1 VLGTIGNGTDFEKR
15 IAQIYNE
22 CRSTE
27 EIQQA
32 FDLLQEEL
40 KPEIT
45 EKMQGVRTALLEN
58 FDESV
63 RERLRMDFNKSK
75 ENLSLFEHKLWKIT
89 NYYLEDY
96 AEFVEE
102 DYSFELFDYPSE
114 PISVN
119 LGFYKILRSDDSRKK
134 SDIEIPENTNIY
146 RIGHKLA
153 QQILTACK
161 EAPTP
166 VREVVFDYSNTP
178 TIITLLEKFI
188 GHSGWLRVE
197 FLTIN
202 SFEQEEYLLAGA
214 FTESGDML
222 DPETA
227 LRLFS
232 LNAQEGGPVSFSDD
246 VSAWFRQV
254 IDHERATVLNENA
267 LRNRDFFDIEMDKLD
282 LWADDMKLGLERE
295 IKDLDAEIKLRK
307 AEAKKILK
315 LEDKVKAQRHIK
327 DLERKRSE
335 SRRMLFTAQDEVD
348 DKKDQLLTSIEKM
361 LNQKISQKELF
372 TIQWKIV

>member
-1 VLGTIGNGTDFEKR
+1 
-15 IAQIYNE
+15 
-22 CRSTE
+22 
-27 EIQQA
+27 
-32 FDLLQEEL
+32 
-40 KPEIT
+40 
-45 EKMQGVRTALLEN
+45 
-58 FDESV
+58 
-63 RERLRMDFNKSK
+63 LRKS
-75 ENLSLFEHKLWKIT
+75 
-89 NYYLEDY
+89 Y
-96 AEFVEE
+96 
-102 DYSFELFDYPSE
+102 
-114 PISVN
+114 
-119 LGFYKILRSDDSRKK
+119 
-134 SDIEIPENTNIY
+134 
-146 RIGHKLA
+146 
-153 QQILTACK
+153 
-161 EAPTP
+161 
-166 VREVVFDYSNTP
+166 
-178 TIITLLEKFI
+178 
-188 GHSGWLRVE
+188 
-197 FLTIN
+197 IN